1 MKNKKIKYIIVI
13 GFLMMISFSMFSNN
27 VLAVDF
33 SDIFSNYQSSNSN
46 IDVNYGSLIESA
58 SDTNSYRNYLDTNIE
73 ANDIIDYDNMV
84 NLSNTVDYSTY
95 LYQQQKYEFND
106 DSLKL
111 TDGNYTATFNFN
123 NLQDFDLLNPS
134 GTYIRLDDYLLNH
147 IEIVDM
153 YDNINSDY
161 LQLSYEFG
169 NGVRSFGSLEFWIYF
184 TDVSQIFYI
193 SLYGSADRILL
204 KSDSGYLQ
212 IRYGGSYHNILS
224 VNDDTWYHI
233 RINFESTSNGY
244 FGLSQYDCNIVI
256 NGVSYGNY
264 DYNSNG
270 NDIDTFYIASDT
282 SDYDYHCY
290 LDGLGFSW
298 SETIYN
304 GVYDATYSFDNEI
317 GNDVDNIN
325 FIDDYLIEGNCFVSV
340 VDNYNGLYQNH
351 QSVLKIDSSPSDTQ
365 AYIRHNLDNQIN
377 NVNFSLEFWS
387 LQTQSR
393 NILRFYDSDGISA
406 FLINLDTIS
415 NENQWNHY
423 RIDIDCL
430 NGNYS
435 TYVNDILEQD
445 SLDFTNLVGS
455 ISFFLLGG
463 VYSDTSSIMYYDA
476 FGFYFYNNTGY
487 FNNATYSFENQNGLI
502 GNNIDFVDSDINEVS
517 EVINGYKGHKDVLY
531 VNADSSHSIRHNID
545 ANVGS
550 ITSLIIDFWFL
561 YDDCSGLYLETR
573 SLDYKMISYL
583 RFYSTYVL
591 LYYDGGSE
599 TYYIDNLDNWN
610 HYSLML
616 DYSNMSQTLWINEQY
631 QGSVGFNDIPNDV
644 IQYIGFYKNSAGVYY
659 SDAFGIYYNRTGNY
673 DASFNFESQNEIDT
687 YETSSS
693 TYSDLNYLE
702 YYQEHKDVMEIYDAD
717 LNGYVVFT
725 LDFNEIIN
733 EKNSIE
739 FWWNHN
745 STTSTQNYLYFAPLG
760 SNGNILSK
768 LYFSYSSAYTINLG
782 GSGGTN
788 IVDGLCNPDVWYH
801 IRIDYD
807 FDNQEFT
814 FYFNNVNFGSYS
826 FSETSYDL
834 ETLIIRTRYDNTIA
848 YKHYIDGLGVSIYDN
863 YSIGQNLFDYY
874 DDYGYYNGSFNCND
888 LSYFDD
894 YSYYSANISDYI
906 DGHLGVIQLIK
917 DNDNSHNADLRLN
930 FEPQVSGSVDAWMY
944 SGNKWNRKYFIFSEN
959 TGTRINFY
967 LNDGYFYYYDGIS
980 SHIIKEINM
989 NTWYHLRFDFECSS
1003 GNYEGLSADHFN
1015 VYIDNEKFS
1024 NLPFQ
1029 FGCSSIYTIRLYADE
1044 EIGGFYYPY
1053 YDSIGLSWLD
1063 NYTINQ
1069 NIDYIRYNTYVIG
1082 SNYYELI
1089 QNYENTYELDDNL
1102 NSGTCSKSYTL
1113 NDNVL
1118 SDYKSNSMYL
1128 DLPKLTEIGGGV
1140 PTTFPS
1146 EHNDGCMLNDKYYMT
1161 NYYTKTIYEY
1171 TSNMVFLN
1179 SYYINKIV
1187 YGITC
1192 NATNF
1197 FILYTTYIS
1206 DFKIAIYDLN
1216 FNYIT
1221 QYDIDNL
1228 QYWNS
1233 ILLKDGIFY
1242 VGGYHKINQYYANNF
1257 TLKDSHTTNLYVKG
1271 IDYYD
1276 GYFYVGSSGS
1286 NTLYLLDDNM
1296 DIVDTISTSY
1306 GNLQGHIIDDNKIT
1320 FYIDTYYKVYEIKS
1334 REYLSNQ
1341 MKFSI
1346 YLYDTSNILKG
1357 KSDFGFN
1364 YITTGFELT
1373 SFYLYNYYYDG
1384 SFHKKAEYS
1393 DIYLMNY
1400 SNIETLEFS
1409 IHYVIGFIDNFK
1421 YLMINISAIINDT
1434 ISFVIFNLNIP
1445 YFYNFDKMLL
1455 YEYYYTQN
1463 NDNSYY
1469 NEIDGLTGV
1478 NTNYFKNDLY
1488 GFRTIACID
1497 TDQIFTKF
1505 YEFGYFIDEIIVNEI
1520 PEVPDT
1526 PELPDT
1532 FGIIWYVSG
1541 FEIQTD
1547 SDTIIYT
1554 THFNTTFTPLKL
1566 SVIQIPFPVYQN
1578 SFSYGNWFDVI
1589 WNAFVWF
1596 VNLLIIIGA
1605 GILYALFTAFE
1616 YTIVI
1621 LFFTIIVLIWNFGV
1635 GGIVLAWL
1643 FILECL
1649 FYILP
1654 WFVDW
1659 LSTTLIPLVLDGIAW
1674 FIGFIGGYLLWLLS
1688 GGQLDLL
1695 AIQNAITV
1703 LTDNIFTVFYDVGL
1717 IVLRNLVHIINFI
1730 AIYLLIY
1737 YLMYFKLFLA
1747 KSRGF
1752 VNAVAQITL
1761 VMSIW
1766 SYPVKFLE
1774 KISKTLS
1781 NLVPKILPI

>member
-1 MKNKKIKYIIVI
+1 MKNKKIKYIIAV
-13 GFLMMISFSMFSNN
+13 GFLMIISFSMFSNN

-58 SDTNSYRNYLDTNIE
+58 SDTNSYRNYLDTDIE

-111 TDGNYTATFNFN
+111 TDGNYSATFNFN
-123 NLQDFDLLNPS
+123 NLQDFDLLNSS

-161 LQLSYEFG
+161 LQLSYEFS
-169 NGVRSFGSLEFWIYF
+169 NGIRSFGSLEFWIYF

-193 SLYGSADRILL
+193 SLYGSTDRILL

-212 IRYGGSYHNILS
+212 IRYSGSYHNILS

-244 FGLSQYDCNIVI
+244 LGLSQYDCNIVI

-317 GNDVDNIN
+317 GNDVDDID
-325 FIDDYLIEGNCFVSV
+325 FIDYSLIEGSCSIDVIS
-340 VDNYNGLYQNH
+340 NYNDLYQNH
-351 QSVLKIDSSPSDTQ
+351 YSVLKIDSSPSDTRC
-365 AYIRHNLDNQIN
+365 YIRHILDNQIN
-377 NVNFSLEFWS
+377 NVNFSIEFWS
-387 LQTQSR
+387 LQTSDY
-393 NILRFYDSDGISA
+393 NILRLYD
-406 FLINLDTIS
+406 INGLQATYITLNGG
-415 NENQWNHY
+415 NENQWYHY
-423 RIDIDCL
+423 KIDIDCI

-435 TYVNDILEQD
+435 MYRDSILIDD
-445 SLDFTNLVGS
+445 SVSFTTNFVGS
-455 ISFFLLGG
+455 INYITFGAVF
-463 VYSDTSSIMYYDA
+463 YDTSTVIYLDA
-476 FGFYFYNNTGY
+476 LGFYFYNNTGY
-487 FNNATYSFENQNGLI
+487 FNASYDFNDELNLI
-502 GNNIDFVDSDINEVS
+502 GNNIEYIDYFQNSDDTS
-517 EVINGYKGHKDVLY
+517 LEVIDGYKGHKNVIEINDNSNS
-531 VNADSSHSIRHNID
+531 NANMFYHTISENLLSFTFEFWHLSVSAVFNDYLAIYIKDNGNYILSLQIQKSGTNLQYQWYD
-545 ANVGS
+545 GS
-550 ITSLIIDFWFL
+550 WHTAV
-561 YDDCSGLYLETR
+561 SGLNINQWYHHKILIDTTTNNF
-573 SLDYKMISYL
+573 SW
-583 RFYSTYVL
+583 
-591 LYYDGGSE
+591 
-599 TYYIDNLDNWN
+599 YIDNVLEVYNVSLYQNIIDGIDKIQYNTRTASYGYSEYIDAVGLYYNHTGNFNGTYNFTDDIVGSNPNDFSIIEGINATLDVSSYLDNHIN
-610 HYSLML
+610 IVNFTDNRNDYGIQMSNIFSNQEYGSL
-616 DYSNMSQTLWINEQY
+616 
-631 QGSVGFNDIPNDV
+631 
-644 IQYIGFYKNSAGVYY
+644 
-659 SDAFGIYYNRTGNY
+659 
-673 DASFNFESQNEIDT
+673 
-687 YETSSS
+687 
-693 TYSDLNYLE
+693 
-702 YYQEHKDVMEIYDAD
+702 
-717 LNGYVVFT
+717 
-725 LDFNEIIN
+725 
-733 EKNSIE
+733 E
-739 FWWNHN
+739 FWCYKEVSNNLYFWIKSD
-745 STTSTQNYLYFAPLG
+745 STTVIYISISTALLGVSAPL
-760 SNGNILSK
+760 NQWN
-768 LYFSYSSAYTINLG
+768 
-782 GSGGTN
+782 
-788 IVDGLCNPDVWYH
+788 H
-801 IRIDYD
+801 IRIDFECGTHGYYGLSSD
-807 FDNQEFT
+807 YYRIYVNGVASLDTVFSNAADYINSFT
-814 FYFNNVNFGSYS
+814 IFTSSVQYS
-826 FSETSYDL
+826 NLS
-834 ETLIIRTRYDNTIA
+834 
-848 YKHYIDGLGVSIYDN
+848 HYIDALGYTWNNYDLNDN
-863 YSIGQNLFDYY
+863 YY
-874 DDYGYYNGSFNCND
+874 D
-888 LSYFDD
+888 L
-894 YSYYSANISDYI
+894 YSNNTY
-906 DGHLGVIQLIK
+906 
-917 DNDNSHNADLRLN
+917 
-930 FEPQVSGSVDAWMY
+930 EVD
-944 SGNKWNRKYFIFSEN
+944 
-959 TGTRINFY
+959 T
-967 LNDGYFYYYDGIS
+967 
-980 SHIIKEINM
+980 
-989 NTWYHLRFDFECSS
+989 
-1003 GNYEGLSADHFN
+1003 NYE
-1015 VYIDNEKFS
+1015 Y
-1024 NLPFQ
+1024 
-1029 FGCSSIYTIRLYADE
+1029 
-1044 EIGGFYYPY
+1044 
-1053 YDSIGLSWLD
+1053 
-1063 NYTINQ
+1063 
-1069 NIDYIRYNTYVIG
+1069 
-1082 SNYYELI
+1082 I
-1089 QNYENTYELDDNL
+1089 QNYENTYELDNNI
-1102 NSGTCSKSYTL
+1102 NSGTFSKSYVL

-1118 SDYKSNSMYL
+1118 SDYKSNSIYL

-1146 EHNDGCMLNDKYYMT
+1146 EHNDGCMLDGKYYMT

-1187 YGITC
+1187 FGITC

-1276 GYFYVGSSGS
+1276 GYFYVGNSG
-1286 NTLYLLDDNM
+1286 NNILYLLDNNM

-1306 GNLQGHIIDDNKIT
+1306 GNLQGHIIDGNKIT

-1341 MKFSI
+1341 MKFSV
-1346 YLYDTSNILKG
+1346 YLYDTSNTLKG

-1364 YITTGFELT
+1364 YITTNFELT

-1393 DIYLMNY
+1393 DNYLMNY

-1434 ISFVIFNLNIP
+1434 ISFVIFNLDIP

-1463 NDNSYY
+1463 NDNNYY

-1505 YEFGYFIDEIIVNEI
+1505 YEFGYFVDEIIVNEI

-1566 SVIQIPFPVYQN
+1566 VAVQIPFPVYQN
-1578 SFSYGNWFDVI
+1578 QYSYGAWYDVI
-1589 WNAFVWF
+1589 WNAIVWLG
-1596 VNLLIIIGA
+1596 NMLIIIGA
-1605 GILYALFTAFE
+1605 GILYALFTALE

-1635 GGIVLAWL
+1635 GGLVLAWL

-1654 WFVDW
+1654 WFIDW

-1766 SYPVKFLE
+1766 SYPVKLLG
-1774 KISKTLS
+1774 KISKTVS
-1781 NLVPKILPI
+1781 DLVPKILPI